1 VPQFFETGVLIL
13 GGATI
18 VHLVCI
24 GLFGRLPRVLGWLLT
39 AAYLLFLYDG
49 ILKQAD

>member
-1 VPQFFETGVLIL
+1 LIL

-39 AAYLLFLYDG
+39 AAYLYFLYDG
-49 ILKQAD
+49 ILKQAG